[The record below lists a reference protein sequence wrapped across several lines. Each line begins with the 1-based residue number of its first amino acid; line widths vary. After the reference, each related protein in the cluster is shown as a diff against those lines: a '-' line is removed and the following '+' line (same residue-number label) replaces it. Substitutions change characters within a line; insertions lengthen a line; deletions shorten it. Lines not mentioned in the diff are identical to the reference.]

1 MNNSLAEIWDAVVIG
16 GGFYGVAIA
25 AYLSR
30 IQQLPRILLV
40 EQESKLM
47 TRASYNNQARVNNGY
62 HYPRSFTTAYRSRIN
77 MPQFSNDWPDIVY
90 RDFTKLYAI
99 ARSNSK
105 VTAKQFKRFCQEI
118 GAKFE
123 TASPSLKALFNP
135 KLIEDVFLVQEYAFD
150 AKKLGD
156 WAEKELGDCGVT
168 VYYNNSA
175 TEIYKNNENTLRVTL
190 ESKRDNSQSQLI
202 SQSVYNCTY
211 SGLNQIKGDFLGT
224 QTRLKQEITELA
236 LVDLPPPL
244 NEIGITVMDGAFF
257 SVMPFP
263 SRGLHT
269 LSHVRYTPHYS
280 WYDDPNIN
288 PYDRLREYG
297 CQTRVERMIRD
308 SGRYVPSLYKAKY
321 VDSLFEVKTVLV
333 KNEGDDGRPILFEE
347 HPSLPNLFCLL
358 GGKIDNIYDVLE
370 RINQMEK

>member
-1 MNNSLAEIWDAVVIG
+1 MNNSLPEIWDAVVIG

-25 AYLSR
+25 SYLSR
-30 IQQLPRILLV
+30 IRQLPKILLV
-40 EQESKLM
+40 EQEDRLM
-47 TRASYNNQARVNNGY
+47 TRASYNNQARVHNGY

-77 MPQFSNDWPDIVY
+77 MPQFLNDWPDVVY
-90 RDFTKLYAI
+90 QDFTKLYAI
-99 ARSNSK
+99 ARRNSK
-105 VTAKQFKRFCQEI
+105 VTAKQFQKFCLEI
-118 GAKFE
+118 GAKCE
-123 TASPSLKALFNP
+123 TADPSLKALFNP

-156 WAEKELGDCGVT
+156 WAKKELGDCGVCI
-168 VYYNNSA
+168 YYDTKA
-175 TEIYKNNENTLRVTL
+175 AEIYGNNENTLQVIL
-190 ESKRDNSQSQLI
+190 ESRHDYRRSQLI

-211 SGLNQIKGDFLGT
+211 SGMNQIKGAFLRT
-224 QTRLKQEITELA
+224 QTKLKHEITELA

-263 SRGLHT
+263 ARGLHT

-280 WYDDPNIN
+280 WYDDSNIN
-288 PYDRLREYG
+288 PYDRLQEYD

-308 SGRYVPSLYKAKY
+308 SSRYVPSLYKAKY

-333 KNEGDDGRPILFEE
+333 KNEGDDGRPILFEK
-347 HPSLPNLFCLL
+347 HPSLPNFFSFL
-358 GGKIDNIYDVLE
+358 GGKVDNIYDILE
-370 RINQMEK
+370 KMNQL